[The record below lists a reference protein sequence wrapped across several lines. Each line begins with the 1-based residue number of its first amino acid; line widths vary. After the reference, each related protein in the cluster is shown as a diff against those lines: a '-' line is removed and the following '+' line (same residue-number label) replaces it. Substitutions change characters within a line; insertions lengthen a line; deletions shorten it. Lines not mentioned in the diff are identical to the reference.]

1 MKNLKRLTA
10 IMLAALSLAT
20 VCSACGGGGNPFI
33 TSDETQRE
41 VDENKSQLTVACYA
55 GGYGRDWLDAAIA
68 RFEEKYA
75 EQSFE
80 ADKKGVQIHVAPPSK
95 SYANQSQATMDG
107 MTESVFFT
115 EQIFFNDYIIN
126 GKFLDISDIVTQ
138 SLSDVSGGKET
149 CSIEDKLTVEQQ
161 KAYKAYNGKYYCL
174 PHYES
179 FGGLSID
186 ADLFAQ
192 KNLYV
197 ASKTIGN
204 DYDEFG
210 CIKDEFGIKSN
221 GPDGTPGTYD
231 DGLPATYDEFFLV
244 CDKMV
249 DCGIDPFAWAGNFP
263 EYFNLLMIALY
274 ADGAGAEGFSTT
286 YDFDSN
292 GKEVEIYDA
301 NMQKKKVVITNE
313 NAYLMKQ
320 QVAKYDAIDFARRIV
335 ENKAS
340 YVNSATAES
349 SATHEATQRYFVASS
364 KKAGFLI
371 EGNYWYNEAKPVF
384 EEMVS
389 DKGDEKYSADNR
401 NFQWIPLPRAT
412 SVAAKD
418 YKITTVDRNYSCAFI
433 NANVQSDPVKEE
445 LSKLFLKF
453 CYTKDS
459 LVEFTIESGA
469 TKGLDYQ
476 LTEAEEA
483 AMVAQLN
490 TYEKSVWDFRSR
502 ANVLY
507 PISDSKILI
516 NNQRSFNLID
526 ADWTVTVGGAKHVTP
541 YNAIKAGVSAADYF
555 KAGWIAQNDWTED
568 FSVYFE

>member
-1 MKNLKRLTA
+1 MKKFKKVMA
-10 IMLAALSLAT
+10 VAMAALSLAT
-20 VCSACGGGGNPFI
+20 VCSACGGRNPFI
-33 TSDETQRE
+33 ASDETQKD
-41 VDENKSQLTVACYA
+41 VDTSKTQLQVGCYA
-55 GGYGRDWLDAAIA
+55 GGYGRAWLDAAIA
-68 RFEEKYA
+68 RFEAQYA
-75 EQSFE
+75 QESFE
-80 ADKKGVQIHVAPPSK
+80 TDKKGVQIHVDYQK

-107 MTESVFFT
+107 MKQSVIFT

-149 CSIEDKLTVEQQ
+149 GKIEDKLTQEQQ
-161 KAYKAYNGKYYCL
+161 KAYKAYDGKYYCL

-186 ADLFAQ
+186 ADLFAE

-197 ASKTIGN
+197 SNKSIGN

-221 GPDGTPGTYD
+221 GPDGKSGTYD
-231 DGLPATYDEFFLV
+231 DGLPATYEEFFQV

-249 DCGIDPFAWAGNFP
+249 DCGIDPFIWTGGFP
-263 EYFNLLMIALY
+263 EYVNLLPIALY

-292 GKEVEIYDA
+292 GKQVQVYDE
-301 NMQKKKVVITNE
+301 NMQKQNVVITNE

-320 QVAKYDAIDFARRIV
+320 QVAKYDAIDFMRKIV
-335 ENKAS
+335 ENDAS
-340 YVNSATAES
+340 YVNENAKSGAC
-349 SATHEATQRYFVASS
+349 THEGAQRYFIAG
-364 KKAGFLI
+364 KKKTGFLI

-412 SVAAKD
+412 SVAPND

-433 NANVQSDPVKEE
+433 NANVQSDPVKER

-453 CYTKDS
+453 CYTKES
-459 LVEFTIESGA
+459 LIEFTVESGA
-469 TKGLDYQ
+469 TKGLNYQ

-483 AMVAQLN
+483 TMVSKLN

-507 PISDSKILI
+507 PISDSQILI

-526 ADWTVTVGGAKHVTP
+526 ADWTVTVNDAKHVTP
-541 YNAIKAGVSAADYF
+541 YAALKAGVSVTDYF
-555 KAGWIAQNDWTED
+555 KAGWIKESDWTRS
-568 FSVYFE
+568 FSEYFAIK